1 VVADQAQVPAAAS
14 KDLLAVLEPIPVR
27 LSVDVIS
34 QGNLWVVCAIF
45 GSLLPQ
51 PAVLLVV

>member
-1 VVADQAQVPAAAS
+1 VVAVLAQVVAAAS